1 MKWEVKKVGDKW
13 GVFLIQKYCKT
24 KEVVCYCVS
33 FSEKGAN
40 TAAYRLN
47 NPMHI
52 DKL

>member
-24 KEVVCYCVS
+24 SEEVCYCVS
-33 FSEKGAN
+33 FSKRGAAI
-40 TAAYRLN
+40 AAYRLN
-47 NPMHI
+47 NPLHI